1 MTAHPL
7 THQWIVRCMERPAQ
21 LAVKALGQG

>member
-1 MTAHPL
+1 MAAHPL

-21 LAVKALGQG
+21 LAVKALGRG